1 MSLVVLTSRQHQ
13 DSSTIAVDA
22 PDAAFFQSNF
32 SEPLTVFPGQT
43 VELVSFSYAKST
55 AAENLLEVPD
65 LLISVPE
72 LGTRGYNGSRQTIDN
87 VVGFVPSTQV
97 PGLSIQEDIP
107 FQPTG
112 RFSNLTNTVVNARQ
126 DNPISTAG
134 YWSEKDHA
142 GGGDIK
148 NITTSWIVQA
158 KADGTPDH
166 RFIIGQKAFIYDSAD
181 NKLEFIVTATSGA
194 IGAKLVLT
202 LQNQAAYA
210 VPVSPNT
217 IPEKQVWF
225 TDYSLEP
232 TQNFDGAT
240 YVRLTNLSVEKSET
254 TTTTGASSSTGKTES
269 ITDHPAV
276 VVTQPGGTT
285 SDIKTFSIG
294 NDQSV
299 VIRKAATDVVGYSWA
314 LQDPT
319 TADPDPSNGRGIV
332 LNGTAVSYGV
342 GNINVHGGVQ
352 TYTPPTPMPLAVN
365 VPTRMELNTL
375 TCKISLVDGK
385 LASKSGGPSGSAL
398 LDQATVV
405 LRLSAP
411 PKELSV

>member
-43 VELVSFSYAKST
+43 VELVSFSYEKSDN
-55 AAENLLEVPD
+55 AEKILEVPD

-107 FQPTG
+107 FQPQGETQYL
-112 RFSNLTNTVVNARQ
+112 RNVNVNARNKTQ
-126 DNPISTAG
+126 IVYEHWDP
-134 YWSEKDHA
+134 A
-142 GGGDIK
+142 GGANDSRDV
-148 NITTSWIVQA
+148 TTTWIVQA
-158 KADGTPDH
+158 KADGTPDR
-166 RFIIGQKAFIYDSAD
+166 RFKVDDMVTVVSSSPSASASVD
-181 NKLEFIVTATSGA
+181 FKVTGVSGA
-194 IGAKLVLT
+194 IGSELVLT
-202 LQNQAAYA
+202 LQNEETHK
-210 VPVSPNT
+210 VPVSPNV
-217 IPEKQVWF
+217 IPANQVYH
-225 TDYSLEP
+225 TNADTP
-232 TQNFDGAT
+232 TEDFNKAT
-240 YVRLTNLSVEKSET
+240 YVRLTNLTVETSFTDT
-254 TTTTGASSSTGKTES
+254 TNDTTMDTTDIPS
-269 ITDHPAV
+269 IV
-276 VVTQPGGTT
+276 VAQPDG
-285 SDIKTFSIG
+285 SNLRTFTIA
-294 NDQSV
+294 NNQSAI
-299 VIRKAATDVVGYSWA
+299 IRKATTDVVGYSWG
-314 LQDPT
+314 LSDPT
-319 TADPDPSNGRGIV
+319 TVDPNPSEGAGIIVVGNGV
-332 LNGTAVSYGV
+332 AYGV